1 MEKICDIIFVNGK
14 YALSQGGNMD
24 KICIIEDDFKLCELI
39 KDYLEDKGFC
49 VYIVEDFIN
58 IENAIRAEKPKL
70 ILLDINLPY
79 VDGYYVCR
87 EVRSKSNIPI
97 IIISARSGEKDQV
110 LAIDLGADDYVT
122 KPFKLEI
129 LHSKIRAILRRSY
142 GEYAYAN
149 KCIEEK
155 VLYLQEKDF
164 TIHFKDKAVE
174 LTKNEFKLINKF
186 LLNPGKVIK
195 RVEFFQ
201 ELWDEDNFVDENTL
215 TVNITRVKNTFK
227 ELGIH
232 NIIKTRRGVGYIF
245 DDSILKEVEKN
256 EKDN

>member
-1 MEKICDIIFVNGK
+1 
-14 YALSQGGNMD
+14 MD
-24 KICIIEDDFKLCELI
+24 KICIIEDDFKLCELV
-39 KDYLEDKGFC
+39 KTYLEDKGFY

-58 IENAIRAEKPKL
+58 IEEEISRENPKL

-87 EVRSKSNIPI
+87 DVRSKSNIPI
-97 IIISARSGEKDQV
+97 IIISARSGEKDQI

-129 LHSKIRAILRRSY
+129 LHSKIKAVLRRTY
-142 GEYAYAN
+142 GEYASNN
-149 KCIEEK
+149 KYIEDE
-155 VLYLQEKDF
+155 VLYLDEKRF
-164 TIHFKDKAVE
+164 TINFKDRVIE

-195 RVEFFQ
+195 RATLFQ
-201 ELWDEDNFVDENTL
+201 ELWDEDTFIDENTL
-215 TVNITRVKNTFK
+215 TVNITRIKNIFK
-227 ELGIH
+227 ELGIRD
-232 NIIKTRRGVGYIF
+232 IIKTKRGVGYIF
-245 DDSILKEVEKN
+245 DDGVLKEVKDN